1 MNHFATTMQLC
12 KILGI
17 DASKCTGFKL
27 ESFGGMPPKLTVQSF
42 VSHTD
47 ALELVT
53 QQFEL
58 KLIEPP
64 PSAAPKFDLD
74 RACSEAL
81 ERLEAQINASADK
94 HKTEMLRP
102 VNVGIFA
109 DASNAIRAFGDAF
122 NQFGRLTKA

>member
-1 MNHFATTMQLC
+1 MSNFATNRQLC

-42 VSHTD
+42 VLHTE

-58 KLIEPP
+58 KLVEPP
-64 PSAAPKFDLD
+64 PSATPKFDLD

-81 ERLEAQINASADK
+81 ERLEAQINASAAK
-94 HKTEMLRP
+94 HKAEMRRP
-102 VNVGIFA
+102 VNIGMFA
-109 DASNAIRAFGDAF
+109 DASNAMRAFGDALNHF
-122 NQFGRLTKA
+122 DRLTKA